1 MLLLISLKIEITH
14 IHSSIIHKTQEVP
27 TTQVSTDGA
36 WINEMRHVMEYR
48 SVLKRK
54 KILLPVTT
62 WMTLEDFMLGEIRQ
76 LPKRIYTSNRNTK
89 NKKKS

>member
-36 WINEMRHVMEYR
+36 WINEMRHVMEYH

-54 KILLPVTT
+54 KILLHVTT

-76 LPKRIYTSNRNTK
+76 LPKCIYTSNRNTK

>member
-36 WINEMRHVMEYR
+36 WINEMRHVMEYH

-54 KILLPVTT
+54 KILLHVTT

>member
-36 WINEMRHVMEYR
+36 WINEMWHAMEYG

-54 KILLPVTT
+54 KILLHVTT

-76 LPKRIYTSNRNTK
+76 LPKRKYTSNTNTK
-89 NKKKS
+89 NEKKS

>member
-27 TTQVSTDGA
+27 TTQLSTDGA
-36 WINEMRHVMEYR
+36 WINEMWHTMEYC

-54 KILLPVTT
+54 EILLHVTT

-76 LPKRIYTSNRNTK
+76 SPKRIYTSNRNTK

>member
-36 WINEMRHVMEYR
+36 WINEMWHAMEYG

-54 KILLPVTT
+54 KILLHVTT
-62 WMTLEDFMLGEIRQ
+62 WMTLEDFMLGEIRP
-76 LPKRIYTSNRNTK
+76 LPKRMCTSNRNTK
-89 NKKKS
+89 NEKKS